1 MVAQP
6 INPFKNNMRIKE
18 INGAILD
25 LQKGIRDYQGEIQE
39 IQKDIDKLQKE
50 KSGLITLNQI
60 MRGEYKI

>member
-1 MVAQP
+1 
-6 INPFKNNMRIKE
+6 MRIKE

-60 MRGEYKI
+60 QRGEYKI